1 MNKRIPN
8 LPDYRV
14 RVSRRARRASL
25 RISPDLG
32 LEVVV
37 PEGFDH
43 GRIPAL
49 LSTRA
54 DWISRQ
60 QQRFAGLRAEFPGS
74 QAQTLVAG
82 FHLALLD
89 RDYRIRR
96 REDGPNPRLLA
107 DASRLTLA
115 NTAARA
121 DLEAPLLQAWL
132 KDLARVE
139 LPPRLEELAT
149 AHGFQYRRASIRLQR
164 TRWGSCS
171 SSGTISLNAALLFL
185 SPHLVRH
192 VLIHELCHT
201 LQMDHSARFWSRV
214 ACLDPDCTRN
224 RRELGQAWLR
234 VPAWAGKR
242 P

>member
-1 MNKRIPN
+1 MNKSIPN

-25 RISPDLG
+25 RISPDLE

-43 GRIPAL
+43 DRIPAL

-54 DWISRQ
+54 DWIRRQ
-60 QQRFAGLRAEFPGS
+60 RQRFAALRAAFPGS

-82 FHLALLD
+82 FHLALLG

-96 REDGPNPRLLA
+96 QEDGPKPRLLA
-107 DASRLTLA
+107 DASRLILN
-115 NTAARA
+115 NTGARA
-121 DLEAPLLQAWL
+121 DLEAPLLQTWL

-139 LPPRLEELAT
+139 LPPRLEKLAT
-149 AHGFQYRRASIRLQR
+149 AHGFQYRRTSIRLQR

-171 SSGTISLNAALLFL
+171 SRGTISLNAALLFL

-214 ACLDPDCTRN
+214 ARLDSDYLHN
-224 RRELGQAWLR
+224 RRELRQAWLS
-234 VPAWAGKR
+234 VPVWVGKR
-242 P
+242 